1 MATKKDG
8 YRSLTAGEVRMA
20 RSLFGDMI
28 NYGHVKVYK
37 GSYFPFDLQDEG
49 TAVTPNGNM
58 YWPAPIFK
66 EDFSS
71 ETPLN

>member
-37 GSYFPFDLQDEG
+37 GSYFTFDLQDEG
-49 TAVTPNGNM
+49 PAVT
-58 YWPAPIFK
+58 
-66 EDFSS
+66 
-71 ETPLN
+71 